1 MIVTFLARLR
11 TRTVL
16 AVASGVVLVG
26 ALALG
31 VAARRQAPDVPL
43 VDVTTGEFIDVVELR
58 GEVRPITSK
67 VLTAPMLA
75 GDLQIIRLAK
85 ANSQVKA
92 GDVVVEFDPTTLQ
105 RTRQERLSELRQADA
120 EIDQARADARIVDEE
135 SRTALMKARFD
146 VDRAAL
152 DVVEG
157 DTVARLDYE
166 RAKLALDDARQ
177 RLRETEAKNRAD
189 RAANAANLAAR
200 QRRREKVQADL
211 ERTERALAGLQ
222 MRAPSAGMV
231 NLLTN
236 YRTSGPMGGAG
247 QEFREGDRAWSGAGI
262 LELPDLAS
270 VHVAARL
277 EETDRGRVTSG
288 QTATLRVDAVP
299 DRDYRGTVTEIS
311 LLARADFTSGWPP
324 PRDFDVKLTIED
336 ADARLRPGMT
346 ASVRVA
352 VDRLTNVLVVPAEAV
367 SQVDGR
373 STVYRLAGSR
383 FEPVVVSLA
392 RRGREQVVVSSG
404 VVAGDRLAAKQP
416 PADTIRGGR

>member
-1 MIVTFLARLR
+1 MIVARLPRLRSRTFLA
-11 TRTVL
+11 
-16 AVASGVVLVG
+16 AASGLVFLGVV
-26 ALALG
+26 ALG
-31 VAARRQAPDVPL
+31 IASHRQAPDVPL
-43 VDVTTGEFIDVVELR
+43 VDVIRREFVDVVELR
-58 GEVRPITSK
+58 GEVRPMASK
-67 VLTAPMLA
+67 VLAAPMLA

-92 GDVVVEFDPTTLQ
+92 GDVVVEFDPTTLR

-177 RLRETEAKNRAD
+177 RLRETEAKNHAD

-211 ERTERALAGLQ
+211 ERTERGLAGLQ
-222 MRAPSAGMV
+222 LRAPSAGMV
-231 NLLTN
+231 NLLPN
-236 YRTSGPMGGAG
+236 FRTSGPMGAG

-270 VHVAARL
+270 VNIAARL
-277 EETDRGRVTSG
+277 EEIDRGRVTPG
-288 QTATLRVDAVP
+288 QAATLRVDAVP
-299 DRDYRGTVTEIS
+299 DREYRGTVTAIS
-311 LLARADFTSGWPP
+311 LLARADFTAGWPP
-324 PRDFDVKLTIED
+324 PRDFDVTITIED

-352 VDRLTNVLVVPAEAV
+352 VDRLANVLVIPAEAV

-373 STVYRLAGSR
+373 PTVYRLAGSR
-383 FEPVVVSLA
+383 FEPVVVTLA
-392 RRGREQVVVSSG
+392 RRGREQVVVLAG
-404 VVAGDRLAAKQP
+404 VGAGDRLAATPP